1 MVTFHI
7 LYLLLLDI
15 EGATNTIDA
24 IGAQENIVN
33 KIVEKEDIM
42 YYQLK
47 VSRIYNDET
56 ITAENYYIVD
66 YQITIDKLI
75 SAIRDH
81 WNIECGLH

>member
-47 VSRIYNDET
+47 I
-56 ITAENYYIVD
+56 IKEN
-66 YQITIDKLI
+66 
-75 SAIRDH
+75 
-81 WNIECGLH
+81 